1 MPNSSYKILGYI
13 PDISGHGNHGVIHN
27 SAYAGAS
34 GANGYKQDFTS
45 WKTNSSRYSIVT
57 DSKYILTNEK
67 AITNGGYFLWNRL
80 AKDSFKVKISN
91 IPNGGW
97 MSYRYK
103 VTEEDTQVSSL
114 FIREDGIYTL
124 PATIADSE
132 VDFFIST
139 VSAPAEDWIGLTI
152 EQIGEYDGAY
162 CLDGVDDFVTI
173 PTTIGGK
180 QVLMKVNWQS
190 IAGTAILYDQR
201 TNGGF
206 AIFNRDFDTNE
217 NKVPAYR
224 ARNIGGST
232 YIDGIL
238 NEYIYASELKDITH
252 NIVELC
258 DPESNIGTLS
268 PRVGYSYLNSNYA
281 QMALYDFMLFDE
293 ISTDDKIEEL
303 NKYIGIEA
311 KVELPPYY

>member
-1 MPNSSYKILGYI
+1 M
-13 PDISGHGNHGVIHN
+13 
-27 SAYAGAS
+27 S

-45 WKTNSSRYSIVT
+45 WRTNGSGYSIVT

-103 VTEEDTQVSSL
+103 ITEEDTQFSSL

-139 VSAPAEDWIGLTI
+139 VSAPAKDWIGLTI
-152 EQIGEYDGAY
+152 EQIGEYEGAY
-162 CLDGVDDFVTI
+162 CLDGVDDFITI
-173 PTTIGGK
+173 PTAVGGK
-180 QVLMKVNWQS
+180 QVLMKVNWDS
-190 IAGTAILYDQR
+190 SNSALLYDQR
-201 TNGGF
+201 GYNNEF
-206 AIFNRDFDTNE
+206 AIYNGSADSDGNPI
-217 NKVPAYR
+217 PAYQG
-224 ARNIGGST
+224 RNNGQT

-238 NEYIYASELKDITH
+238 NSNIKASELRAITH
-252 NIVELC
+252 NITITNELSAGVNKFS
-258 DPESNIGTLS
+258 PVIGSN
-268 PRVGYSYLNSNYA
+268 RVHNAYFTN
-281 QMALYDFMLFDE
+281 MALYDFMLFDN
-293 ISTDDKIEEL
+293 ISTDDKIKQL
-303 NKYIGIEA
+303 NEYVGIEA

>member
-1 MPNSSYKILGYI
+1 MCLRRVEDWQYGIRSSLYRSRS
-13 PDISGHGNHGVIHN
+13 ISFSYWRTNG
-27 SAYAGAS
+27 S
-34 GANGYKQDFTS
+34 G
-45 WKTNSSRYSIVT
+45 YSIVT

-103 VTEEDTQVSSL
+103 ITEEDTQFSSL

-139 VSAPAEDWIGLTI
+139 VSAPAKDWIGLTI
-152 EQIGEYDGAY
+152 EQIGEYEGAY

-173 PTTIGGK
+173 PTLSKGGK

-238 NEYIYASELKDITH
+238 NEYIYASQLKDTTH
-252 NIVELC
+252 NIVELY
-258 DPESNIGTLS
+258 DPELNIGTLS
-268 PRVGYSYLNSNYA
+268 PRIGYSYLNSNYA
-281 QMALYDFMLFDE
+281 QMSLYDFMLFDN
-293 ISTDDKIEEL
+293 ISTDDKILEL
-303 NKYIGIEA
+303 NEYVGIEGDT
-311 KVELPPYY
+311 E

>member
-1 MPNSSYKILGYI
+1 MVDDTAFNIGAIYNYDSPQEVNITVDEYIRYEDIVQPYPVVFQIKDRNTNQIYSWGDKIKVGSSIQLTQGENPNLLSGLYSVQSYEYEGETYTYNQLKALVIIITKSGIQLSCNKVWTFDDNEPKCILSPRLLRIPNSSYKILGYI

-45 WKTNSSRYSIVT
+45 WKTNGSGYSIVT

-132 VDFFIST
+132 V
-139 VSAPAEDWIGLTI
+139 
-152 EQIGEYDGAY
+152 EQ
-162 CLDGVDDFVTI
+162 T
-173 PTTIGGK
+173 
-180 QVLMKVNWQS
+180 
-190 IAGTAILYDQR
+190 LY
-201 TNGGF
+201 
-206 AIFNRDFDTNE
+206 
-217 NKVPAYR
+217 
-224 ARNIGGST
+224 
-232 YIDGIL
+232 
-238 NEYIYASELKDITH
+238 
-252 NIVELC
+252 
-258 DPESNIGTLS
+258 
-268 PRVGYSYLNSNYA
+268 
-281 QMALYDFMLFDE
+281 
-293 ISTDDKIEEL
+293 
-303 NKYIGIEA
+303 
-311 KVELPPYY
+311 

>member
-1 MPNSSYKILGYI
+1 MTSNSPQNIDITIDEYIRYEDIKQPYPVIFQIKDRNTNQIYSWGDKIKVGSSIQL
-13 PDISGHGNHGVIHN
+13 SQGNHGVIHN

-67 AITNGGYFLWNRL
+67 AITNEGYFLWNRL

-139 VSAPAEDWIGLTI
+139 VSAPAKDWVGLTI
-152 EQIGEYDGAY
+152 EQIGEYEGAY
-162 CLDGVDDFVTI
+162 CLDGVDDFITI
-173 PTTIGGK
+173 PTLSSGGK

-206 AIFNRDFDTNE
+206 TIFN
-217 NKVPAYR
+217 
-224 ARNIGGST
+224 I
-232 YIDGIL
+232 
-238 NEYIYASELKDITH
+238 
-252 NIVELC
+252 
-258 DPESNIGTLS
+258 
-268 PRVGYSYLNSNYA
+268 
-281 QMALYDFMLFDE
+281 
-293 ISTDDKIEEL
+293 
-303 NKYIGIEA
+303 
-311 KVELPPYY
+311 